1 MRRCD
6 RPVIK
11 PMHCAAIPFLG
22 QTAENVAWIDT
33 GSEMPGFDNHVYLSD
48 VAVRQAMS
56 LFGYPSVQEFEE
68 ERRLRIEAEDAL
80 LALDKR
86 LEAAERELAA
96 IDALES
102 RGYTTRRRQQR
113 AKAVA

>member
-22 QTAENVAWIDT
+22 QTAENVQWIDT

-48 VAVRQAMS
+48 VAVRQCMS

-80 LALDKR
+80 VALAAK
-86 LEAAERELAA
+86 LETAEAELAA
-96 IDALES
+96 VDALES
-102 RGYTTRRRQQR
+102 AGFVKRTRQRQR
-113 AKAVA
+113 AAA

>member
-1 MRRCD
+1 MRLCD

-48 VAVRQAMS
+48 VAIRQCMS
-56 LFGYPSVQEFEE
+56 LLKYPSVQEFEE

-80 LALDKR
+80 VALAAK
-86 LEAAERELAA
+86 LEQAERELGAV
-96 IDALES
+96 DALES
-102 RGYTTRRRQQR
+102 AGFVKRSRQRTR
-113 AKAVA
+113 ATA

>member
-1 MRRCD
+1 MRLCE

-11 PMHCAAIPFLG
+11 PQHCAAVPFLG

-48 VAVRQAMS
+48 VAVRQCMS
-56 LFGYPSVQEFEE
+56 LFGFPSPVEFEE

-80 LALDKR
+80 VALAAK
-86 LEAAERELAA
+86 LEQAERELQAV
-96 IDALES
+96 DALES
-102 RGYTTRRRQQR
+102 AGFVKRTRQRQ
-113 AKAVA
+113 KAAA